1 MNSLGAR
8 RKKRGDG
15 MNWSTIWE
23 LIKINILYSNPQSL
37 ANLKKRQEKHPKENF
52 KAYKSMMRQQALMIA
67 MFLVI
72 YLFMFI
78 GVDFSHYPGLFS
90 FDVAMFFIMST
101 LTAFSS
107 LYTIFY
113 ESNDLKLYIHLP
125 VTSEEL
131 YIAKI
136 VSSLGMGTVFLMPL
150 ISLLLIVCW
159 QLLGNPLSILVA
171 IVLFLVLLVSSM
183 VLAIYINAWV
193 GKIIVRSR
201 KRKLISTIMMFVST
215 FGAFVLIFAIN
226 ISNNKRTM
234 TDGVFTDYPTIPYFK
249 GFYDVV
255 QAPFAT
261 AALLNFWL
269 PLLLILAMVYGI
281 VTKVM
286 PTYYREAFYI
296 SNENKAKQTKKPV
309 NRPHQNQSLAQL
321 LRKHHLL
328 TLQNATLLTQ
338 TYLMPLMYVML
349 FIGPSLSRGTGF
361 FKHISPDY
369 FGVALL
375 FGVSLGI
382 MCATPTSFIGVG
394 ISLEKD
400 NFTFIKS
407 LPITLKKFLLDKFCL
422 LVGLQ
427 LIVPMVIYLVLGLFV
442 LHLHPLLTIAFC
454 LGYALSL
461 IVQGEFMYRRDYRL
475 LDLKWQDMTQLFT
488 RGNGQWLTM
497 GLIFGNLIVT
507 GAVGFGAV
515 IIANIIQ
522 QPLLISILL
531 SCLTL
536 MVLGLVHLWIQKI
549 FWKSLEKL

>member
-1 MNSLGAR
+1 
-8 RKKRGDG
+8 

-67 MFLVI
+67 IFLVI

-183 VLAIYINAWV
+183 VLAIYINTWV

-296 SNENKAKQTKKPV
+296 SNENKVKQTKKPV

-375 FGVSLGI
+375 FGVSLGV

-407 LPITLKKFLLDKFCL
+407 LPITLKKFLMDKFCL

-427 LIVPMVIYLVLGLFV
+427 LIVPMVIYLVFGLFV

-461 IVQGEFMYRRDYRL
+461 IVQGELMYRRDYRL

-488 RGNGQWLTM
+488 RGDGQWLTM
-497 GLIFGNLIVT
+497 GLIFGNLIVA
-507 GAVGFGAV
+507 GVLGFGAV

-531 SCLTL
+531 SCLIL
-536 MVLGLVHLWIQKI
+536 MVLGLAQLWIQKT
-549 FWKSLEKL
+549 FWKSLERL

>member
-1 MNSLGAR
+1 
-8 RKKRGDG
+8 

-234 TDGVFTDYPTIPYFK
+234 MDGVFTDYPTIPYFK

-296 SNENKAKQTKKPV
+296 SNENKVKQTKKPV

-375 FGVSLGI
+375 FGVSLGV

-427 LIVPMVIYLVLGLFV
+427 LIVPMVIYLVFGLFV

-507 GAVGFGAV
+507 GVVGFGAV

-522 QPLLISILL
+522 QPLLISVLL

-536 MVLGLVHLWIQKI
+536 MVLGLAQLWIQKT
-549 FWKSLEKL
+549 FWKSLERL

>member
-1 MNSLGAR
+1 
-8 RKKRGDG
+8 

-113 ESNDLKLYIHLP
+113 ESNDLKLYIYLP

-136 VSSLGMGTVFLMPL
+136 VSSLGMGAVFLMPL

-234 TDGVFTDYPTIPYFK
+234 MDGVFTDYPTIPYFK

-261 AALLNFWL
+261 VALLNFWL

-296 SNENKAKQTKKPV
+296 SNENKVKQTKKPV

-427 LIVPMVIYLVLGLFV
+427 LIVPMVIYLVFGLFV

-507 GAVGFGAV
+507 GVVGFGAV

-522 QPLLISILL
+522 QPLLISVLL

-536 MVLGLVHLWIQKI
+536 MVLGIAHLWIQKT
-549 FWKSLEKL
+549 FWQSLEKL

>member
-1 MNSLGAR
+1 
-8 RKKRGDG
+8 

-136 VSSLGMGTVFLMPL
+136 VSSLGMGAVFLMPL

-234 TDGVFTDYPTIPYFK
+234 MDGVFTDYPTIPYFK

-261 AALLNFWL
+261 VALLNFWL

-296 SNENKAKQTKKPV
+296 SNENKVKQTKKPV

-427 LIVPMVIYLVLGLFV
+427 LIVPMVIYLVFGLFV

-507 GAVGFGAV
+507 GVVGFGAV

-522 QPLLISILL
+522 QPLLISVLL

-536 MVLGLVHLWIQKI
+536 MVLGIAHLWIQKT
-549 FWKSLEKL
+549 FWQSLEKL

>member
-1 MNSLGAR
+1 
-8 RKKRGDG
+8 

-234 TDGVFTDYPTIPYFK
+234 MDGVFTDYPTIPYFK

-261 AALLNFWL
+261 VALLNFWL

-296 SNENKAKQTKKPV
+296 SNENKVKQTKKPV

-375 FGVSLGI
+375 FGVSLGV

-407 LPITLKKFLLDKFCL
+407 LPITLKKFLMDKFCL

-427 LIVPMVIYLVLGLFV
+427 LIVPMVIYLVFGLFV

-461 IVQGEFMYRRDYRL
+461 IVQGELMYRRDYRL

-488 RGNGQWLTM
+488 RGDGQWLTM

-507 GAVGFGAV
+507 GVVGFGAV

-522 QPLLISILL
+522 QPLLISVLL

-536 MVLGLVHLWIQKI
+536 MVLGLAQLWIQKT
-549 FWKSLEKL
+549 FWKSLERL

>member
-1 MNSLGAR
+1 
-8 RKKRGDG
+8 

-234 TDGVFTDYPTIPYFK
+234 MDGVFTDYPTIPYFK

-261 AALLNFWL
+261 VALLNFWL

-296 SNENKAKQTKKPV
+296 SNENKVKQTKKPV

-375 FGVSLGI
+375 FGVSLGV

-407 LPITLKKFLLDKFCL
+407 LPITLKKFLMDKFCL

-427 LIVPMVIYLVLGLFV
+427 LIVPMVIYLVFGLFV
-442 LHLHPLLTIAFC
+442 LHLYPLLTIAFC

-461 IVQGEFMYRRDYRL
+461 IVQGELMYRRDYRL

-507 GAVGFGAV
+507 GVVGFGAV

-536 MVLGLVHLWIQKI
+536 MVLGIAHLWIQKT

>member
-1 MNSLGAR
+1 
-8 RKKRGDG
+8 

-90 FDVAMFFIMST
+90 FDIAMFFIMST

-150 ISLLLIVCW
+150 ISLLLIAYW

-234 TDGVFTDYPTIPYFK
+234 MDGVFTDYPTIPYFK

-255 QAPFAT
+255 QAPFST

-296 SNENKAKQTKKPV
+296 SNENKVKQTKKPV

-375 FGVSLGI
+375 FGVSLGV

-427 LIVPMVIYLVLGLFV
+427 LIVPMVIYLVFGLFV

-461 IVQGEFMYRRDYRL
+461 IVQGELMYRRDYRL

-488 RGNGQWLTM
+488 RGDGQWLTM
-497 GLIFGNLIVT
+497 GLIFGNLIVA
-507 GAVGFGAV
+507 GVLGFGAV

-531 SCLTL
+531 SCLIL
-536 MVLGLVHLWIQKI
+536 MVLGLAQLWIQKT
-549 FWKSLEKL
+549 FWKSLERL

>member
-1 MNSLGAR
+1 
-8 RKKRGDG
+8 
-15 MNWSTIWE
+15 
-23 LIKINILYSNPQSL
+23 
-37 ANLKKRQEKHPKENF
+37 
-52 KAYKSMMRQQALMIA
+52 
-67 MFLVI
+67 
-72 YLFMFI
+72 
-78 GVDFSHYPGLFS
+78 
-90 FDVAMFFIMST
+90 MFFIMST

-234 TDGVFTDYPTIPYFK
+234 MDGVFTDYPTIPYFK

-296 SNENKAKQTKKPV
+296 SNENKVKQTKKPV

-375 FGVSLGI
+375 FGVSLGV

-427 LIVPMVIYLVLGLFV
+427 LIVPMVIYLVFGLFV

-461 IVQGEFMYRRDYRL
+461 IVQGELMYRRDYRL

-497 GLIFGNLIVT
+497 GFIFGNLIVT
-507 GAVGFGAV
+507 GVVGFGAV

-536 MVLGLVHLWIQKI
+536 MVLGIAHLWIQKT
-549 FWKSLEKL
+549 FWQSLEKL

>member
-1 MNSLGAR
+1 
-8 RKKRGDG
+8 

-234 TDGVFTDYPTIPYFK
+234 MDGVFTDYPTIPYFK

-261 AALLNFWL
+261 VALLNFWL

-296 SNENKAKQTKKPV
+296 SNENKVKQTKKPV

-375 FGVSLGI
+375 FGVSLGV

-407 LPITLKKFLLDKFCL
+407 LPITLKKFLMDKFCL

-427 LIVPMVIYLVLGLFV
+427 LIVPMVIYLVFGLFV

-461 IVQGEFMYRRDYRL
+461 IVQGELMYRRDYRL

-507 GAVGFGAV
+507 GVVGFGAV

-536 MVLGLVHLWIQKI
+536 MVLGIAHLWIQKT

>member
-1 MNSLGAR
+1 
-8 RKKRGDG
+8 

-136 VSSLGMGTVFLMPL
+136 VSSLGMGAVFLMPL
-150 ISLLLIVCW
+150 ISLLLIAYW

-255 QAPFAT
+255 QAPFST

-296 SNENKAKQTKKPV
+296 SNENKVKQTKKPV

-375 FGVSLGI
+375 FGVSLGV

-407 LPITLKKFLLDKFCL
+407 LPITLKKFLMDKFCL

-427 LIVPMVIYLVLGLFV
+427 LIVPMVIYLVFGLFV

-461 IVQGEFMYRRDYRL
+461 IVQGELMYCRDYRL

-488 RGNGQWLTM
+488 RGDGQWLTM
-497 GLIFGNLIVT
+497 GLIFGNLIVA
-507 GAVGFGAV
+507 GVLGFGAV

-531 SCLTL
+531 SCLIL
-536 MVLGLVHLWIQKI
+536 MVLGLAQLWIQKT
-549 FWKSLEKL
+549 FWKSLERL

>member
-1 MNSLGAR
+1 
-8 RKKRGDG
+8 

-90 FDVAMFFIMST
+90 FDIAMFFIMST

-150 ISLLLIVCW
+150 ISLLLIAYW

-234 TDGVFTDYPTIPYFK
+234 MDGVFTDYPTIPYFK

-255 QAPFAT
+255 QAPFST

-296 SNENKAKQTKKPV
+296 SNENKVKQTKKPV

-369 FGVALL
+369 FGVASL
-375 FGVSLGI
+375 FGVSLGV

-427 LIVPMVIYLVLGLFV
+427 LIVPMVIYLVFGLFV

-461 IVQGEFMYRRDYRL
+461 IVQGELMYRRDYRL

-488 RGNGQWLTM
+488 RGDGQWLTM
-497 GLIFGNLIVT
+497 GLIFGNLIVA
-507 GAVGFGAV
+507 GVLGFGAV

-531 SCLTL
+531 SCLIL
-536 MVLGLVHLWIQKI
+536 MVLGLAQLWIQKT
-549 FWKSLEKL
+549 FWKSLEML

>member
-1 MNSLGAR
+1 
-8 RKKRGDG
+8 

-136 VSSLGMGTVFLMPL
+136 VSSLGMGAVFLMPL
-150 ISLLLIVCW
+150 ISLLLIAYW

-255 QAPFAT
+255 QAPFST

-286 PTYYREAFYI
+286 STYYREAFYI
-296 SNENKAKQTKKPV
+296 SNENKVKQTKKPV

-375 FGVSLGI
+375 FGVSLGV

-407 LPITLKKFLLDKFCL
+407 LPITLKKFLMDKFCL

-427 LIVPMVIYLVLGLFV
+427 LIVPMVIYLVFGLFV

-461 IVQGEFMYRRDYRL
+461 IVQGELMYRRDYRL

-488 RGNGQWLTM
+488 RGDGQWLTM
-497 GLIFGNLIVT
+497 GLIFGNLIVA
-507 GAVGFGAV
+507 GVLGFGAV

-531 SCLTL
+531 SCLIL
-536 MVLGLVHLWIQKI
+536 MVLGLAQLWIQKN
-549 FWKSLEKL
+549 FWKSLERL

>member
-1 MNSLGAR
+1 
-8 RKKRGDG
+8 

-52 KAYKSMMRQQALMIA
+52 KAYKSMIRQQALMIA

-136 VSSLGMGTVFLMPL
+136 VSSLGMGAVFLMPL
-150 ISLLLIVCW
+150 ISLLLIAYW

-255 QAPFAT
+255 QAPFST

-296 SNENKAKQTKKPV
+296 SNENKVKQTKKPV

-375 FGVSLGI
+375 FGVSLGV

-407 LPITLKKFLLDKFCL
+407 LPITLKKFLMDKFCL

-427 LIVPMVIYLVLGLFV
+427 LIVPMVIYLVFGLFV

-461 IVQGEFMYRRDYRL
+461 IVQGELMYRRDYRL

-488 RGNGQWLTM
+488 RGDGQWLTM
-497 GLIFGNLIVT
+497 GLIFGNLIVA
-507 GAVGFGAV
+507 GVLGFGAV

-531 SCLTL
+531 SCLIL
-536 MVLGLVHLWIQKI
+536 MVLGLAQLWIQKN
-549 FWKSLEKL
+549 FWKSLERL

>member
-1 MNSLGAR
+1 
-8 RKKRGDG
+8 

-107 LYTIFY
+107 LCTIFY

-234 TDGVFTDYPTIPYFK
+234 MDGVFTDYPTIPYFK

-261 AALLNFWL
+261 VALLNFWL

-296 SNENKAKQTKKPV
+296 SNENKVKQTKKPV

-375 FGVSLGI
+375 FGVSLGV

-407 LPITLKKFLLDKFCL
+407 LPITLKKFLMDKFCL

-427 LIVPMVIYLVLGLFV
+427 LIVPMVIYLVFGLFV

-461 IVQGEFMYRRDYRL
+461 IVQGELMYRRDYRL

-507 GAVGFGAV
+507 GVVGFGAV

-536 MVLGLVHLWIQKI
+536 MVLGIAHLWIQKT

>member
-1 MNSLGAR
+1 
-8 RKKRGDG
+8 

-101 LTAFSS
+101 LTAFSP

-136 VSSLGMGTVFLMPL
+136 VSSLGMGAVFLMPL
-150 ISLLLIVCW
+150 ISLLLIAYW

-255 QAPFAT
+255 QAPFST

-296 SNENKAKQTKKPV
+296 SNENKVKQTKKPV

-375 FGVSLGI
+375 FGVSLGV

-427 LIVPMVIYLVLGLFV
+427 LIVPMVIYLVFGLFV

-461 IVQGEFMYRRDYRL
+461 IVQGELMYRRDYRL

-488 RGNGQWLTM
+488 RGDGQWLTM
-497 GLIFGNLIVT
+497 GFIFGNLIVA
-507 GAVGFGAV
+507 GVLGFGAV

-536 MVLGLVHLWIQKI
+536 MVLGIAHLWIQKT
-549 FWKSLEKL
+549 FWQSLERL

>member
-1 MNSLGAR
+1 
-8 RKKRGDG
+8 

-150 ISLLLIVCW
+150 ISLVLIVCW

-234 TDGVFTDYPTIPYFK
+234 MDGVFTDYPTIPYFK

-261 AALLNFWL
+261 VALLNFWL

-296 SNENKAKQTKKPV
+296 SNENKVKQTKKPV

-375 FGVSLGI
+375 FGVSLGV

-427 LIVPMVIYLVLGLFV
+427 LIVPMVIYLVFGLFV

-461 IVQGEFMYRRDYRL
+461 IVQGELMYRRDYRL

-497 GLIFGNLIVT
+497 GFIFGNLIVT
-507 GAVGFGAV
+507 GVVGFGAV

-536 MVLGLVHLWIQKI
+536 MVLGIAHLWIQKT
-549 FWKSLEKL
+549 FWQSLEKL

>member
-1 MNSLGAR
+1 
-8 RKKRGDG
+8 

-52 KAYKSMMRQQALMIA
+52 KAYKSMIRQQALMIA

-136 VSSLGMGTVFLMPL
+136 VSSLGMGAVFLMPL
-150 ISLLLIVCW
+150 ISLLLIAYW

-255 QAPFAT
+255 QAPFST

-296 SNENKAKQTKKPV
+296 SNENKVKQTKKPV

-375 FGVSLGI
+375 FGVSLGV

-407 LPITLKKFLLDKFCL
+407 LPITLKKFLMDKFCL

-427 LIVPMVIYLVLGLFV
+427 LIVPMVIYLVFGLFV

-461 IVQGEFMYRRDYRL
+461 IVQGELMYRRDYRL

-488 RGNGQWLTM
+488 RGDGQWLTT
-497 GLIFGNLIVT
+497 GLIFGNLIVA
-507 GAVGFGAV
+507 GVLGFGAV

-531 SCLTL
+531 SCLIL
-536 MVLGLVHLWIQKI
+536 MVLGLAQLWIQKT
-549 FWKSLEKL
+549 FWKSLERL

>member
-1 MNSLGAR
+1 
-8 RKKRGDG
+8 

-136 VSSLGMGTVFLMPL
+136 VSSLGMGAVFLMPL
-150 ISLLLIVCW
+150 ISLLLIAYW

-226 ISNNKRTM
+226 ISNNKRMM

-255 QAPFAT
+255 QAPFST

-296 SNENKAKQTKKPV
+296 SNENKVKQTKKPV

-375 FGVSLGI
+375 FGVSLGV

-407 LPITLKKFLLDKFCL
+407 LPITLKKFLMDKFCL

-427 LIVPMVIYLVLGLFV
+427 LIVPMVIYLVFGLFV

-461 IVQGEFMYRRDYRL
+461 IVQGELMYRRDYRL

-488 RGNGQWLTM
+488 RGDGQWLTM
-497 GLIFGNLIVT
+497 GLIFGNLIVA
-507 GAVGFGAV
+507 GVLGFGAV

-531 SCLTL
+531 SCLIL
-536 MVLGLVHLWIQKI
+536 MVLGLAQLWIQKT
-549 FWKSLEKL
+549 FWKSLERL

>member
-1 MNSLGAR
+1 
-8 RKKRGDG
+8 

-136 VSSLGMGTVFLMPL
+136 VSSLGMGAVFLMPL
-150 ISLLLIVCW
+150 ISLLLIAYW

-255 QAPFAT
+255 QAPFST

-296 SNENKAKQTKKPV
+296 SNENKVKQTKKPV

-375 FGVSLGI
+375 FGVSLGV

-427 LIVPMVIYLVLGLFV
+427 LIVPMVIYLVFGLFV
-442 LHLHPLLTIAFC
+442 LHLHPLLPLAFC

-461 IVQGEFMYRRDYRL
+461 IVQGELMYRRDYRL

-488 RGNGQWLTM
+488 RGDGQWLTM
-497 GLIFGNLIVT
+497 GLIFGNLIVA
-507 GAVGFGAV
+507 GVLGFGAV

-531 SCLTL
+531 SCLIL
-536 MVLGLVHLWIQKI
+536 MVLGLAQLWIQKT
-549 FWKSLEKL
+549 FWKSLEML

>member
-1 MNSLGAR
+1 
-8 RKKRGDG
+8 
-15 MNWSTIWE
+15 MNWFTIWE

-113 ESNDLKLYIHLP
+113 ESNDLKLYIRLP

-136 VSSLGMGTVFLMPL
+136 VSSLGMGAVFLMPL
-150 ISLLLIVCW
+150 ISLLLIAYW

-255 QAPFAT
+255 QTPFAT

-296 SNENKAKQTKKPV
+296 SNENKVKQTKKPV

-375 FGVSLGI
+375 FGVSLGV

-427 LIVPMVIYLVLGLFV
+427 LIVPMVIYLVFGLFV

-497 GLIFGNLIVT
+497 GLIFGNLIVI
-507 GAVGFGAV
+507 GVVGFGAV

-522 QPLLISILL
+522 QPLLISVLL

-536 MVLGLVHLWIQKI
+536 MVLGLAQLWIQKT
-549 FWKSLEKL
+549 FWKSLERL

>member
-1 MNSLGAR
+1 
-8 RKKRGDG
+8 

-234 TDGVFTDYPTIPYFK
+234 MDGVFTDYPTIPYFK

-361 FKHISPDY
+361 FKHISSDY

-375 FGVSLGI
+375 FGVSLGV

-407 LPITLKKFLLDKFCL
+407 LPITLKKFLMDKFCL

-427 LIVPMVIYLVLGLFV
+427 LIVPMVIYLVFGLFV
-442 LHLHPLLTIAFC
+442 LHLHPLLTLAFC

-461 IVQGEFMYRRDYRL
+461 IVQGELMYRRDYRL

-488 RGNGQWLTM
+488 RGDGQWLTM
-497 GLIFGNLIVT
+497 GLIFGNLIVA
-507 GAVGFGAV
+507 GVLGFGAV

-531 SCLTL
+531 SCLIL
-536 MVLGLVHLWIQKI
+536 MVLGLAQLWIQKT
-549 FWKSLEKL
+549 FWKSLERL

>member
-1 MNSLGAR
+1 
-8 RKKRGDG
+8 

-234 TDGVFTDYPTIPYFK
+234 MDGVFTDYPTIPYFK

-261 AALLNFWL
+261 VALLNFWL

-296 SNENKAKQTKKPV
+296 SNENKVKQTKKPV

-427 LIVPMVIYLVLGLFV
+427 LIVPMVIYLVFGLFV

-507 GAVGFGAV
+507 GVVGFGAV

-522 QPLLISILL
+522 QPLLISVLL

-536 MVLGLVHLWIQKI
+536 MVLGIAHLWIQKT
-549 FWKSLEKL
+549 FWQSLEKL

>member
-1 MNSLGAR
+1 
-8 RKKRGDG
+8 

-234 TDGVFTDYPTIPYFK
+234 MDGVFTDYPTIPYFK

-261 AALLNFWL
+261 VALLNFWL

-296 SNENKAKQTKKPV
+296 SNENKVKQTKKPV

-375 FGVSLGI
+375 FGVSLGV

-407 LPITLKKFLLDKFCL
+407 LPITLKKFLMDKFCL

-427 LIVPMVIYLVLGLFV
+427 LIVPMVIYLVFGLFV
-442 LHLHPLLTIAFC
+442 LHLHPLLMIAFC

-461 IVQGEFMYRRDYRL
+461 IVQGELMYRRDYRL

-488 RGNGQWLTM
+488 RGDGQWLTM

-507 GAVGFGAV
+507 GVVGFGAV

-522 QPLLISILL
+522 QPLLISVLL

-536 MVLGLVHLWIQKI
+536 MVLGIAHLWIQKT
-549 FWKSLEKL
+549 FWQSLEKL

>member
-1 MNSLGAR
+1 
-8 RKKRGDG
+8 

-193 GKIIVRSR
+193 GKIIVRSC

-296 SNENKAKQTKKPV
+296 SNENKVKQTKKPV

-375 FGVSLGI
+375 FGVSLGV

-407 LPITLKKFLLDKFCL
+407 LPITLKKFLMDKFCL

-427 LIVPMVIYLVLGLFV
+427 LIVPMVIYLVFGLFV

-461 IVQGEFMYRRDYRL
+461 IVQGELMYRRDYRL

-488 RGNGQWLTM
+488 RGDGQWLTM
-497 GLIFGNLIVT
+497 GLIFGNLIVA
-507 GAVGFGAV
+507 GVLGFGAV

-531 SCLTL
+531 SCLIL
-536 MVLGLVHLWIQKI
+536 MVLGLAQLWIQKT
-549 FWKSLEKL
+549 FWKSLERL

>member
-1 MNSLGAR
+1 
-8 RKKRGDG
+8 

-136 VSSLGMGTVFLMPL
+136 VSSLGMGAVFLMPL
-150 ISLLLIVCW
+150 ISLLLIAYW

-296 SNENKAKQTKKPV
+296 SNENKVKQTKKPV

-375 FGVSLGI
+375 FGVSLGV

-407 LPITLKKFLLDKFCL
+407 LPITLKKFLMDKFCL

-427 LIVPMVIYLVLGLFV
+427 LIVPMVIYLVFGLFV

-461 IVQGEFMYRRDYRL
+461 IVQGELMYRRDYRL

-488 RGNGQWLTM
+488 RGDGQWLTM
-497 GLIFGNLIVT
+497 GLIFGNLIVA
-507 GAVGFGAV
+507 GVLGFGAV

-531 SCLTL
+531 SCLIL
-536 MVLGLVHLWIQKI
+536 MVLGFAQLWIQKT
-549 FWKSLEKL
+549 FWKSLERL

>member
-1 MNSLGAR
+1 
-8 RKKRGDG
+8 

-136 VSSLGMGTVFLMPL
+136 VSSLGMGAVFLMPL
-150 ISLLLIVCW
+150 ISLLLIAYW

-255 QAPFAT
+255 QAPFST

-296 SNENKAKQTKKPV
+296 SNENKVKQTKKPV

-375 FGVSLGI
+375 LGVSLGV

-407 LPITLKKFLLDKFCL
+407 LPITLKKFLMDKFCL

-427 LIVPMVIYLVLGLFV
+427 LIVPMVIYLVFGLFV

-461 IVQGEFMYRRDYRL
+461 IVQGELMYRRDYRL

-488 RGNGQWLTM
+488 RGDGQWLTM
-497 GLIFGNLIVT
+497 GLIFGNLIVA
-507 GAVGFGAV
+507 GVLGFGAV

-531 SCLTL
+531 SCLIL
-536 MVLGLVHLWIQKI
+536 MVLGLAQLWIQKT
-549 FWKSLEKL
+549 FWKSLERL

>member
-1 MNSLGAR
+1 
-8 RKKRGDG
+8 

-90 FDVAMFFIMST
+90 FDVTMFFIMST

-234 TDGVFTDYPTIPYFK
+234 MDGVFTDYPTIPYFK

-296 SNENKAKQTKKPV
+296 SNENKVKQTKKPV

-375 FGVSLGI
+375 FGVSLGV

-407 LPITLKKFLLDKFCL
+407 LPITLKKFLMDKFCL

-427 LIVPMVIYLVLGLFV
+427 LIVPMVIYLVFGLFV

-461 IVQGEFMYRRDYRL
+461 IVQGELMYRRDYRL

-488 RGNGQWLTM
+488 RGDGQWLTM
-497 GLIFGNLIVT
+497 GLIFGNLIVA
-507 GAVGFGAV
+507 GVLGFGAV

-531 SCLTL
+531 SCLIL
-536 MVLGLVHLWIQKI
+536 MVLGLAQLWIQKT
-549 FWKSLEKL
+549 FWKSLERL

>member
-1 MNSLGAR
+1 
-8 RKKRGDG
+8 

-136 VSSLGMGTVFLMPL
+136 VSSLGMGAVFLMPL
-150 ISLLLIVCW
+150 ISLLLIAYW

-234 TDGVFTDYPTIPYFK
+234 MDGVFTDYPTIPYFK

-296 SNENKAKQTKKPV
+296 SNENKVKQTKKPV

-375 FGVSLGI
+375 FGVSLGV

-407 LPITLKKFLLDKFCL
+407 LPITLKKFLMDKFCL

-427 LIVPMVIYLVLGLFV
+427 LIVPMVIYLVFGLFV
-442 LHLHPLLTIAFC
+442 LHLHPLLTLAFC

-461 IVQGEFMYRRDYRL
+461 IVQGELMYRRDYRI

-488 RGNGQWLTM
+488 RGDGQWLTM
-497 GLIFGNLIVT
+497 GLIFGNLIVA
-507 GAVGFGAV
+507 GVLGFGAV

-531 SCLTL
+531 SCLIL
-536 MVLGLVHLWIQKI
+536 MVLGLAQLWIQKT
-549 FWKSLEKL
+549 FWKSLERL

>member
-1 MNSLGAR
+1 
-8 RKKRGDG
+8 

-90 FDVAMFFIMST
+90 FDVAMFFIMSS

-296 SNENKAKQTKKPV
+296 SNENKVKQTKKPV

-375 FGVSLGI
+375 FGVSLGV

-407 LPITLKKFLLDKFCL
+407 LPITLKKFLMDKFCL

-427 LIVPMVIYLVLGLFV
+427 LIVPMVIYLVFGLFV

-461 IVQGEFMYRRDYRL
+461 IVQGELMYRRDYRL

-488 RGNGQWLTM
+488 RGDGQWLTM
-497 GLIFGNLIVT
+497 GLIFGNLIVA
-507 GAVGFGAV
+507 GVLGFGAV

-531 SCLTL
+531 SCLIL
-536 MVLGLVHLWIQKI
+536 MVLGLAQLWIQKT
-549 FWKSLEKL
+549 FWKSLERL

>member
-1 MNSLGAR
+1 
-8 RKKRGDG
+8 

-171 IVLFLVLLVSSM
+171 TVLFLVLLVSSM

-234 TDGVFTDYPTIPYFK
+234 MDGVFTDYPTIPYFK

-261 AALLNFWL
+261 VALLNFWL

-296 SNENKAKQTKKPV
+296 SNENKVKQTKKPV

-427 LIVPMVIYLVLGLFV
+427 LIVPMVIYLVFGLFV

-507 GAVGFGAV
+507 GVVGFGAV

-522 QPLLISILL
+522 QPLLISVLL

-536 MVLGLVHLWIQKI
+536 MVLGIAHLWIQKT
-549 FWKSLEKL
+549 FWQSLEKL

>member
-1 MNSLGAR
+1 
-8 RKKRGDG
+8 

-150 ISLLLIVCW
+150 IPLLLIVCW

-171 IVLFLVLLVSSM
+171 TVLFLVLLVSSM

-234 TDGVFTDYPTIPYFK
+234 MDGVFTDYPTIPYFK

-261 AALLNFWL
+261 VALLNFWL

-296 SNENKAKQTKKPV
+296 SNENKVKQTKKPV

-427 LIVPMVIYLVLGLFV
+427 LIVPMVIYLVFGLFV

-507 GAVGFGAV
+507 GVVGFGAV

-522 QPLLISILL
+522 QPLLISVLL

-536 MVLGLVHLWIQKI
+536 MVLGIAHLWIQKT
-549 FWKSLEKL
+549 FWQSLEKL

>member
-1 MNSLGAR
+1 
-8 RKKRGDG
+8 

-296 SNENKAKQTKKPV
+296 SNENKVKQTKKPV

-375 FGVSLGI
+375 FGVSLGV

-407 LPITLKKFLLDKFCL
+407 LPITLKKFLMDKFCL

-427 LIVPMVIYLVLGLFV
+427 LIVPMVIYLVFGLFV

-461 IVQGEFMYRRDYRL
+461 IVQGELMYRRDYRL

-488 RGNGQWLTM
+488 RGDGQWLTM
-497 GLIFGNLIVT
+497 GLIFGNLIVA
-507 GAVGFGAV
+507 GVLGFGAV

-531 SCLTL
+531 SCLIL
-536 MVLGLVHLWIQKI
+536 MVLGLAQLWIQKT
-549 FWKSLEKL
+549 FWKSLERL

>member
-1 MNSLGAR
+1 
-8 RKKRGDG
+8 

-67 MFLVI
+67 IFLVI

-296 SNENKAKQTKKPV
+296 SNENKVKQTKKPV

-375 FGVSLGI
+375 FGVSLGV

-427 LIVPMVIYLVLGLFV
+427 LIVPMVIYLVFGLFV

-461 IVQGEFMYRRDYRL
+461 IVQGELMYRRDYRL

-488 RGNGQWLTM
+488 RGDGQWLTM
-497 GLIFGNLIVT
+497 GLIFGNLIVA
-507 GAVGFGAV
+507 GVLGFGAV

-531 SCLTL
+531 SCLIL
-536 MVLGLVHLWIQKI
+536 MVLGLAQLWIQKT
-549 FWKSLEKL
+549 FWKSLERL